1 MNALSLALRN
11 ENLKD
16 RYSTTRVG
24 EEQRDYLDENDTVW
38 HFHPVPYSVPV
49 EKARWEKG
57 CGKIHGM
64 GWTGWRVEDG
74 PLFTFPNNLNT
85 LFRGSKFQ
93 YSAIEIATE
102 KTLVNPFYYLKKY
115 KDEPKLMLYVLVR
128 LPAEVWR
135 NYKRRKRV
143 DAEAAQYGMERQP
156 GETTG
161 ELKKRIIKRD
171 MISGNYSRKD
181 LKELLMNKFTDIASC
196 SFIINNSPTNPT
208 VVISVKKTDDFS
220 GGGITFQKFTD
231 TELSAILTEAVQYI
245 PEKYQVTIKNK
256 EIEEK

>member
-1 MNALSLALRN
+1 MANKKDYRGGCLILLVSFLCFICQIVFLT
-11 ENLKD
+11 LKLCGAV
-16 RYSTTRVG
+16 T
-24 EEQRDYLDENDTVW
+24 W
-38 HFHPVPYSVPV
+38 HWAIVL
-49 EKARWEKG
+49 
-57 CGKIHGM
+57 I
-64 GWTGWRVEDG
+64 
-74 PLFTFPNNLNT
+74 PLMLLIGLPL
-85 LFRGSKFQ
+85 LL
-93 YSAIEIATE
+93 II
-102 KTLVNPFYYLKKY
+102 
-115 KDEPKLMLYVLVR
+115 LYVLVR

-245 PEKYQVTIKNK
+245 PEKYQETIKNK
-256 EIEEK
+256 EIEKK

>member
-1 MNALSLALRN
+1 MANKKDYRGGCLILLVSFLCFICQIVFLT
-11 ENLKD
+11 LKLCGAV
-16 RYSTTRVG
+16 T
-24 EEQRDYLDENDTVW
+24 W
-38 HFHPVPYSVPV
+38 HWAIVL
-49 EKARWEKG
+49 
-57 CGKIHGM
+57 I
-64 GWTGWRVEDG
+64 
-74 PLFTFPNNLNT
+74 PLMLLIGLPL
-85 LFRGSKFQ
+85 LL
-93 YSAIEIATE
+93 I
-102 KTLVNPFYYLKKY
+102 
-115 KDEPKLMLYVLVR
+115 MLYVLVR

>member
-1 MNALSLALRN
+1 MANKKDYRGGCLILLVSFLCFICQIVFLT
-11 ENLKD
+11 LKLCGAV
-16 RYSTTRVG
+16 T
-24 EEQRDYLDENDTVW
+24 W
-38 HFHPVPYSVPV
+38 HWAIVL
-49 EKARWEKG
+49 
-57 CGKIHGM
+57 I
-64 GWTGWRVEDG
+64 
-74 PLFTFPNNLNT
+74 PLMLLIGLPL
-85 LFRGSKFQ
+85 LL
-93 YSAIEIATE
+93 II
-102 KTLVNPFYYLKKY
+102 
-115 KDEPKLMLYVLVR
+115 LYVLVR

-156 GETTG
+156 GETTRKN
-161 ELKKRIIKRD
+161 KKRIIKRD

-245 PEKYQVTIKNK
+245 PENYQVTIKNK

>member
-1 MNALSLALRN
+1 MANKKDYRGGCLILLVSFLCFICQIVFLSLKLCGAV
-11 ENLKD
+11 
-16 RYSTTRVG
+16 T
-24 EEQRDYLDENDTVW
+24 W
-38 HFHPVPYSVPV
+38 HWAIVL
-49 EKARWEKG
+49 
-57 CGKIHGM
+57 I
-64 GWTGWRVEDG
+64 
-74 PLFTFPNNLNT
+74 PLMLLIGLPL
-85 LFRGSKFQ
+85 LL
-93 YSAIEIATE
+93 I
-102 KTLVNPFYYLKKY
+102 
-115 KDEPKLMLYVLVR
+115 MLYVLVR

>member
-1 MNALSLALRN
+1 MANKKDYRGGCLILLVSFLCFICQIVFLT
-11 ENLKD
+11 LKLCGAV
-16 RYSTTRVG
+16 T
-24 EEQRDYLDENDTVW
+24 W
-38 HFHPVPYSVPV
+38 HWAIVL
-49 EKARWEKG
+49 
-57 CGKIHGM
+57 I
-64 GWTGWRVEDG
+64 
-74 PLFTFPNNLNT
+74 PLMLLIGLPL
-85 LFRGSKFQ
+85 LL
-93 YSAIEIATE
+93 I
-102 KTLVNPFYYLKKY
+102 
-115 KDEPKLMLYVLVR
+115 MLYVLVR

-231 TELSAILTEAVQYI
+231 TELSTILTEAVQYI

>member
-1 MNALSLALRN
+1 MANKKDYRGGCLILLVSFLCFICQIVFLT
-11 ENLKD
+11 LKLCGAV
-16 RYSTTRVG
+16 T
-24 EEQRDYLDENDTVW
+24 W
-38 HFHPVPYSVPV
+38 HWAIVL
-49 EKARWEKG
+49 
-57 CGKIHGM
+57 I
-64 GWTGWRVEDG
+64 
-74 PLFTFPNNLNT
+74 PLMLLIGLPL
-85 LFRGSKFQ
+85 LL
-93 YSAIEIATE
+93 I
-102 KTLVNPFYYLKKY
+102 
-115 KDEPKLMLYVLVR
+115 MLYVLVR

-231 TELSAILTEAVQYI
+231 TELSAILAEAVQYI

>member
-1 MNALSLALRN
+1 MANKKDYRGGCLILLVSFLCFICQIVFLT
-11 ENLKD
+11 LKLCGAV
-16 RYSTTRVG
+16 T
-24 EEQRDYLDENDTVW
+24 W
-38 HFHPVPYSVPV
+38 HWAIVL
-49 EKARWEKG
+49 
-57 CGKIHGM
+57 I
-64 GWTGWRVEDG
+64 
-74 PLFTFPNNLNT
+74 PLMLLIGLPL
-85 LFRGSKFQ
+85 LL
-93 YSAIEIATE
+93 I
-102 KTLVNPFYYLKKY
+102 
-115 KDEPKLMLYVLVR
+115 MLYVLVR

-181 LKELLMNKFTDIASC
+181 LKELLMNKFTDTASC

-231 TELSAILTEAVQYI
+231 TELSAILAEAVQYI

>member
-1 MNALSLALRN
+1 MANKKDYRGGCLILLVSFLCFICQIVFLT
-11 ENLKD
+11 LKLCGAV
-16 RYSTTRVG
+16 T
-24 EEQRDYLDENDTVW
+24 W
-38 HFHPVPYSVPV
+38 HWAIVL
-49 EKARWEKG
+49 
-57 CGKIHGM
+57 I
-64 GWTGWRVEDG
+64 
-74 PLFTFPNNLNT
+74 PLMLLIGLPL
-85 LFRGSKFQ
+85 LL
-93 YSAIEIATE
+93 II
-102 KTLVNPFYYLKKY
+102 
-115 KDEPKLMLYVLVR
+115 LYVLVR

>member
-1 MNALSLALRN
+1 MANKKDYRGGCLILLVSFLCFICQIVFLT
-11 ENLKD
+11 LKLCGAV
-16 RYSTTRVG
+16 T
-24 EEQRDYLDENDTVW
+24 W
-38 HFHPVPYSVPV
+38 HWAIVL
-49 EKARWEKG
+49 
-57 CGKIHGM
+57 I
-64 GWTGWRVEDG
+64 
-74 PLFTFPNNLNT
+74 PLMLLIGLPL
-85 LFRGSKFQ
+85 LL
-93 YSAIEIATE
+93 II
-102 KTLVNPFYYLKKY
+102 
-115 KDEPKLMLYVLVR
+115 LYVLVR

-256 EIEEK
+256 EIEAI

>member
-1 MNALSLALRN
+1 MANKKDYRGGCLILLVSFLCFICQIVFLT
-11 ENLKD
+11 LKLCGAV
-16 RYSTTRVG
+16 T
-24 EEQRDYLDENDTVW
+24 W
-38 HFHPVPYSVPV
+38 HWAIVLIPLMLLIGVPLLL
-49 EKARWEKG
+49 
-57 CGKIHGM
+57 I
-64 GWTGWRVEDG
+64 
-74 PLFTFPNNLNT
+74 
-85 LFRGSKFQ
+85 
-93 YSAIEIATE
+93 
-102 KTLVNPFYYLKKY
+102 
-115 KDEPKLMLYVLVR
+115 MLYVLVR

>member
-1 MNALSLALRN
+1 MANKKDYRGGCLILLVSFLCFICQIVFLT
-11 ENLKD
+11 LKLCGAV
-16 RYSTTRVG
+16 T
-24 EEQRDYLDENDTVW
+24 W
-38 HFHPVPYSVPV
+38 HWAIVLIQLMLLI
-49 EKARWEKG
+49 G
-57 CGKIHGM
+57 L
-64 GWTGWRVEDG
+64 
-74 PLFTFPNNLNT
+74 PLL
-85 LFRGSKFQ
+85 L
-93 YSAIEIATE
+93 I
-102 KTLVNPFYYLKKY
+102 
-115 KDEPKLMLYVLVR
+115 MLYVLVR

>member
-1 MNALSLALRN
+1 MANNKDYRGGCLLLTIAALGFICQVVFLTLKLCGAVAWHWALV
-11 ENLKD
+11 LLPIMII
-16 RYSTTRVG
+16 VG
-24 EEQRDYLDENDTVW
+24 L
-38 HFHPVPYSVPV
+38 
-49 EKARWEKG
+49 
-57 CGKIHGM
+57 
-64 GWTGWRVEDG
+64 
-74 PLFTFPNNLNT
+74 PLL
-85 LFRGSKFQ
+85 L
-93 YSAIEIATE
+93 II
-102 KTLVNPFYYLKKY
+102 
-115 KDEPKLMLYVLVR
+115 LYVFLR
-128 LPAEVWR
+128 LPSEIVR
-135 NYKRRKRV
+135 NYQRKKRV
-143 DAEAAQYGMERQP
+143 DAEAAKYGMERQP
-156 GETTG
+156 GESTG

>member
-1 MNALSLALRN
+1 MANKKDYRGGCLILLVSFLCFICQIVFLT
-11 ENLKD
+11 LKLCGAV
-16 RYSTTRVG
+16 T
-24 EEQRDYLDENDTVW
+24 W
-38 HFHPVPYSVPV
+38 HWAIVL
-49 EKARWEKG
+49 
-57 CGKIHGM
+57 I
-64 GWTGWRVEDG
+64 
-74 PLFTFPNNLNT
+74 PLMLLIGLPL
-85 LFRGSKFQ
+85 LL
-93 YSAIEIATE
+93 I
-102 KTLVNPFYYLKKY
+102 
-115 KDEPKLMLYVLVR
+115 MLYVLVR

-245 PEKYQVTIKNK
+245 PEKYQVTIKNN

>member
-1 MNALSLALRN
+1 MANKKDYRGGCLILTVCALCFICQIVLLT
-11 ENLKD
+11 LKLCGAV
-16 RYSTTRVG
+16 T
-24 EEQRDYLDENDTVW
+24 W
-38 HFHPVPYSVPV
+38 HWAIVL
-49 EKARWEKG
+49 
-57 CGKIHGM
+57 I
-64 GWTGWRVEDG
+64 
-74 PLFTFPNNLNT
+74 PLMLLIGLPL
-85 LFRGSKFQ
+85 LL
-93 YSAIEIATE
+93 I
-102 KTLVNPFYYLKKY
+102 
-115 KDEPKLMLYVLVR
+115 MLYVLVR

-231 TELSAILTEAVQYI
+231 TELSAILAEAVQYI

>member
-1 MNALSLALRN
+1 MANKKDYRGGCLILLVSFLCFICQIVFLT
-11 ENLKD
+11 LKLCGAV
-16 RYSTTRVG
+16 T
-24 EEQRDYLDENDTVW
+24 W
-38 HFHPVPYSVPV
+38 HWAIVLIPVMLIF
-49 EKARWEKG
+49 G
-57 CGKIHGM
+57 L
-64 GWTGWRVEDG
+64 
-74 PLFTFPNNLNT
+74 PLL
-85 LFRGSKFQ
+85 L
-93 YSAIEIATE
+93 II
-102 KTLVNPFYYLKKY
+102 
-115 KDEPKLMLYVLVR
+115 LYVLVR

-143 DAEAAQYGMERQP
+143 DAEAAKYGMERQP

-181 LKELLMNKFTDIASC
+181 LKELLMNKFPDIASC
-196 SFIINNSPTNPT
+196 SFIINNSQTNPT

>member
-1 MNALSLALRN
+1 MANKKDYRGGCLILLVSFLCFICQIVFLT
-11 ENLKD
+11 LKLCGAV
-16 RYSTTRVG
+16 T
-24 EEQRDYLDENDTVW
+24 W
-38 HFHPVPYSVPV
+38 HWAIVL
-49 EKARWEKG
+49 
-57 CGKIHGM
+57 I
-64 GWTGWRVEDG
+64 
-74 PLFTFPNNLNT
+74 PLMLLIGLPL
-85 LFRGSKFQ
+85 LL
-93 YSAIEIATE
+93 II
-102 KTLVNPFYYLKKY
+102 
-115 KDEPKLMLYVLVR
+115 LYVLVR

-245 PEKYQVTIKNK
+245 PEKYQETIKNK

>member
-1 MNALSLALRN
+1 MANKKDYRGGCLILLVSFLCFICQIVFLT
-11 ENLKD
+11 LKLCGAV
-16 RYSTTRVG
+16 T
-24 EEQRDYLDENDTVW
+24 W
-38 HFHPVPYSVPV
+38 HWAIVL
-49 EKARWEKG
+49 
-57 CGKIHGM
+57 I
-64 GWTGWRVEDG
+64 
-74 PLFTFPNNLNT
+74 PLMLLIGLPL
-85 LFRGSKFQ
+85 LLIR
-93 YSAIEIATE
+93 
-102 KTLVNPFYYLKKY
+102 
-115 KDEPKLMLYVLVR
+115 LYVLVR

>member
-1 MNALSLALRN
+1 MANKKDYRGGCLILLVSFLCFICQIVFLT
-11 ENLKD
+11 LKLCGAV
-16 RYSTTRVG
+16 T
-24 EEQRDYLDENDTVW
+24 W
-38 HFHPVPYSVPV
+38 HWAIVL
-49 EKARWEKG
+49 
-57 CGKIHGM
+57 I
-64 GWTGWRVEDG
+64 
-74 PLFTFPNNLNT
+74 PLMLLIGLPL
-85 LFRGSKFQ
+85 LL
-93 YSAIEIATE
+93 II
-102 KTLVNPFYYLKKY
+102 
-115 KDEPKLMLYVLVR
+115 LYVLVR

-161 ELKKRIIKRD
+161 ELKKRIIKRY

>member
-1 MNALSLALRN
+1 MANKKDYRGGCLILLVSFLCFIYQIVFLT
-11 ENLKD
+11 LKLCGAV
-16 RYSTTRVG
+16 T
-24 EEQRDYLDENDTVW
+24 W
-38 HFHPVPYSVPV
+38 HWAIVL
-49 EKARWEKG
+49 
-57 CGKIHGM
+57 I
-64 GWTGWRVEDG
+64 
-74 PLFTFPNNLNT
+74 PLMLLIGLPL
-85 LFRGSKFQ
+85 LL
-93 YSAIEIATE
+93 I
-102 KTLVNPFYYLKKY
+102 
-115 KDEPKLMLYVLVR
+115 MLYVLVR